1 MKKVLVLG
9 GGFAGVQAAI
19 DLQKS
24 KLFDVTLVSDRDF
37 LFLYPISIWIPV
49 HKINF
54 NDAKGRRI
62 GAKTIWY
69 KNRITIFEFDL
80 PFESTCK

>member
-24 KLFDVTLVSDRDF
+24 KLFDVTLVSNRDF
-37 LFLYPISIWIPV
+37 FFLFPV
-49 HKINF
+49 QLSCSLEIVHTEARCRALHAVI
-54 NDAKGRRI
+54 
-62 GAKTIWY
+62 
-69 KNRITIFEFDL
+69 
-80 PFESTCK
+80 

>member
-24 KLFDVTLVSDRDF
+24 KLFDVTLVSDRNF

-49 HKINF
+49 HKIN
-54 NDAKGRRI
+54 
-62 GAKTIWY
+62 Y
-69 KNRITIFEFDL
+69 KDVKVSLKDIQKNIT
-80 PFESTCK
+80 STC